1 MSCDP
6 VLWNQVQVS
15 SGIGKCLWCDK
26 KEMQNK
32 HVRAITFHP
41 HKTCTKLRLR
51 EMLAVGCIMDN
62 YVLLLSFFMISSYLH
77 GVSIVA
83 QGVKSPGGVPTPL
96 IDVLVQVLTPLLTL
110 QLPANVPWDVG
121 DCDWSSW
128 TPVTHRFPGSWPGLD
143 PTPAITAICRVI

>member
-1 MSCDP
+1 
-6 VLWNQVQVS
+6 
-15 SGIGKCLWCDK
+15 
-26 KEMQNK
+26 MQNK
-32 HVRAITFHP
+32 HVCAITFHP

-51 EMLAVGCIMDN
+51 EMSAVGCIMDN

-121 DCDWSSW
+121 DYD
-128 TPVTHRFPGSWPGLD
+128 
-143 PTPAITAICRVI
+143 